1 MDVPVVES
9 ERLVLRDW
17 RREDRAAFAAIN
29 ADHRV
34 MEHFPST
41 MTREQS
47 DAVAERIEAAWSRGF
62 GLWAVEERETGEF
75 VGFTGLSVPSF
86 DAPFTPT
93 VEIGW
98 RLAQRV
104 WGQGYATEAARSTLA
119 WARHNVTP
127 PRGEIV
133 FFPTVANGRS
143 RRVMEKLGFT
153 HRAEDDFDHPALP
166 DWAYRR
172 HVLYRRALHAEPSE
186 ELVEP

>member
-1 MDVPVVES
+1 
-9 ERLVLRDW
+9 
-17 RREDRAAFAAIN
+17 
-29 ADHRV
+29 
-34 MEHFPST
+34 
-41 MTREQS
+41 
-47 DAVAERIEAAWSRGF
+47 
-62 GLWAVEERETGEF
+62 
-75 VGFTGLSVPSF
+75 VPSF

-119 WARHNVTP
+119 WARQNVTP

-133 FFPTVANGRS
+133 SFTTVANARS